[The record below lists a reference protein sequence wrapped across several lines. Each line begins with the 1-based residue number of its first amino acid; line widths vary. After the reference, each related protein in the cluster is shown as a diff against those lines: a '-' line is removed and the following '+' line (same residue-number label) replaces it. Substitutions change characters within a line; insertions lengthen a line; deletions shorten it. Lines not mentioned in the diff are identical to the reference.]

1 MVDKAWNDAWDII
14 HSEEGWKEEKKN
26 DENGDIVFSRK
37 NSNGKYIELIMKRH
51 LETDYHVLFSNIRQ
65 EDLQNQGYH

>member
-1 MVDKAWNDAWDII
+1 MQFKKTDFFQDQELFDIVDKAWNDAWDII

-37 NSNGKYIELIMKRH
+37 NSDGK
-51 LETDYHVLFSNIRQ
+51 
-65 EDLQNQGYH
+65 

>member
-1 MVDKAWNDAWDII
+1 MAQHTVNLISFIKKELGSLKSWYFQDQELFDIVDKAWNDAWDII

-37 NSNGKYIELIMKRH
+37 NSDGR
-51 LETDYHVLFSNIRQ
+51 
-65 EDLQNQGYH
+65 

>member
-1 MVDKAWNDAWDII
+1 MQFKKTDFFQDQELFAIVDKAWNDAWDII

-37 NSNGKYIELIMKRH
+37 NSDGK
-51 LETDYHVLFSNIRQ
+51 
-65 EDLQNQGYH
+65 